1 MKSLKHLFFGS
12 RTVSSERKKELLEF
26 CKPLG
31 LRFNDIDLLDLAF
44 HHRSYSNEHSQ
55 HKRYNNERLEFL
67 GDSVLGMVTA
77 AFLYEDMAEN
87 PEGDLAK
94 IKASVVSEK
103 SLAPIG
109 LSIGID
115 KMLVLGRGE
124 ELSGGRS
131 KPAIIAD
138 CVEAVIGAY
147 YLDSGYDKAKSFVL
161 DFIIPEVRKVQ
172 QNKGNMDYKTLL
184 QELFQKQSKQC
195 PFYELNKTSGP
206 DHNQTFFVTVHLGSK
221 TFGPAEGKSKKAA
234 EQNAAKLAYET
245 LSTESKK

>member
-1 MKSLKHLFFGS
+1 MKSLKYLFFGS
-12 RTVSSERKKELLEF
+12 RTVTQERKKELLDF

-31 LRFNDIDLLDLAF
+31 LKFNDIELLDLAF

-77 AFLYEDMAEN
+77 AFLYEDMAQN

-124 ELSGGRS
+124 QLSGGRE

-147 YLDSGYDKAKSFVL
+147 YLDSG
-161 DFIIPEVRKVQ
+161 
-172 QNKGNMDYKTLL
+172 
-184 QELFQKQSKQC
+184 
-195 PFYELNKTSGP
+195 
-206 DHNQTFFVTVHLGSK
+206 
-221 TFGPAEGKSKKAA
+221 
-234 EQNAAKLAYET
+234 
-245 LSTESKK
+245 

>member
-1 MKSLKHLFFGS
+1 MKSLKHLFFGT
-12 RTVSSERKKELLEF
+12 RKVSPERISQLSAF

-31 LRFNDIDLLDLAF
+31 LKFNDIELLDLAF

-109 LSIGID
+109 RTIGVD
-115 KMLVLGRGE
+115 KMLVMGKGE
-124 ELSGGRS
+124 EMSGGRN
-131 KPAIIAD
+131 KNAIIAD

-147 YLDSGYDKAKSFVL
+147 YLDSGYDKAKTFVL
-161 DFIIPEVRKVQ
+161 EFIIPEIRNVQ
-172 QNKGNMDYKTLL
+172 QNKGHMDYKTML
-184 QELFQKQSKQC
+184 QELFQKKSKKC
-195 PFYELNKTSGP
+195 PFYELIKSIGP
-206 DHNQTFFVTVHLGSK
+206 DHNQTFFVSVHLGDDVY
-221 TFGPAEGKSKKAA
+221 GPAEGKSKKEA
-234 EQNAAKLAYET
+234 EQNAAKIAFEKI
-245 LSTESKK
+245 SENNK

>member
-1 MKSLKHLFFGS
+1 MKSLKHLFFGK
-12 RTVSSERKKELLEF
+12 RKVSPERISQLSAF

-31 LRFNDIDLLDLAF
+31 LKFNDIELLDLAF

-109 LSIGID
+109 RTIGVD
-115 KMLVLGRGE
+115 KMLVMGKGE
-124 ELSGGRS
+124 ELSL
-131 KPAIIAD
+131 IHI
-138 CVEAVIGAY
+138 
-147 YLDSGYDKAKSFVL
+147 
-161 DFIIPEVRKVQ
+161 
-172 QNKGNMDYKTLL
+172 
-184 QELFQKQSKQC
+184 
-195 PFYELNKTSGP
+195 
-206 DHNQTFFVTVHLGSK
+206 
-221 TFGPAEGKSKKAA
+221 
-234 EQNAAKLAYET
+234 
-245 LSTESKK
+245 